1 MPLSGEGPAIA
12 AARLTEPEPQPA
24 RETSDELLGRV
35 AHELSL
41 LVRADLELAAA
52 ERAPQVRRISIE
64 LAVALA
70 AAVALLLAF
79 AAASLGASQG
89 LATALP
95 SWAASL
101 IVAGA
106 WALVGLLLLWLG
118 HPRRLLR
125 RLSAESTTRTI
136 ESARAARD
144 DAERAVKSTAEKLA
158 VAVAREAAERGAK
171 EGFEAA
177 EHLAEDAEE
186 GAEDLLKELLVAL
199 LTSGKA
205 GLSFV
210 ERFMG
215 REPPE

>member
-1 MPLSGEGPAIA
+1 M
-12 AARLTEPEPQPA
+12 TEPEPA
-24 RETSDELLGRV
+24 HETSDELLGRV

-64 LAVALA
+64 LATALAAGVALVLALA
-70 AAVALLLAF
+70 AASLA
-79 AAASLGASQG
+79 AIQG
-89 LATALP
+89 LDTVLP

-106 WALVGLLLLWLG
+106 WALVGVLLLRLD
-118 HPRRLLR
+118 HPRRLVQ
-125 RLSAESTTRTI
+125 RLSAESTGRAI
-136 ESARAARD
+136 DSARAARSE
-144 DAERAVKSTAEKLA
+144 AERAVRETAEKLGE
-158 VAVAREAAERGAK
+158 AVAREAAERGLK

-177 EHLAEDAEE
+177 EDLAAAAEDE
-186 GAEDLLKELLVAL
+186 AEDLLKDLVVAL

-205 GLSFV
+205 GISFL

>member
-1 MPLSGEGPAIA
+1 
-12 AARLTEPEPQPA
+12 LTEPQAAHES
-24 RETSDELLGRV
+24 SDELLGRV

-64 LAVALA
+64 VATALA
-70 AAVALLLAF
+70 AAVALVLAL
-79 AAASLGASQG
+79 AAASLAAIQG

-106 WALVGLLLLWLG
+106 WALVGVLLLRHD
-118 HPRRLLR
+118 HPRRLVQ
-125 RLSAESTTRTI
+125 RLSAESTGRAI
-136 ESARAARD
+136 ESARAARGE
-144 DAERAVKSTAEKLA
+144 AERAVKDTAEKLA
-158 VAVAREAAERGAK
+158 EAVAREAAERELK
-171 EGFEAA
+171 KGFEAA
-177 EHLAEDAEE
+177 EHLAGEAEDE
-186 GAEDLLKELLVAL
+186 AEDLLKELVVAL

-205 GLSFV
+205 GISFL
-210 ERFMG
+210 ERIMG